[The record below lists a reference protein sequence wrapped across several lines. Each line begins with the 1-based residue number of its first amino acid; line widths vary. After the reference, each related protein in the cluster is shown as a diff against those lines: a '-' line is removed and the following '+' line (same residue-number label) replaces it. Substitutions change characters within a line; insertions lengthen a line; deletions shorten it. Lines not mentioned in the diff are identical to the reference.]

1 MMSGFVALRLKYALQ
16 TTLLIRRLT
25 PVALSR
31 GDSAA
36 KQAFFH
42 DLATRHGLPASSQS
56 FSHVPHTPRLCTR
69 STALVATAR
78 SVNFSM
84 LHTTSGATGV
94 AQPAVVSHGPL
105 IGNMERT
112 MSDSPLSD
120 TPIDIEALV
129 PGTKRSPTSAGNSSV
144 TGILDPEANV
154 DIPADVEEVK
164 EALSRPPPVNSSYLP
179 LPWKGRLGYACLNTY
194 LRTSNPPVFCARIC
208 RISSILENRHP
219 LQDPTQPAHRTKN
232 RPDLQQPPDIER
244 GLAYVQALGIA
255 NARDIVKLLRWNERY
270 GIKFMRLSSEMF
282 PFASHA
288 EHGYRLEPFAADV
301 LAEAGRVA
309 AELGHRLTVHPGQFT
324 QLASPRPTVTENSVR
339 DLEYHAEMLRLLKL
353 PPQQDRDA
361 VMILHMGGVFGDK
374 QATLD
379 RFRKTYR
386 TLSGDIKNRLVLEN
400 DDVSWTV
407 HDLLPICEELNIPL
421 VLDYHHH
428 NINFDAG
435 KVREGTLDIMSL
447 YNRITATWTRKGI
460 TQKMHYSEQTPSAI
474 TKKQRRKHNPRVH
487 VLPPCDPTMDLMIE
501 AKDKEQ
507 AVFELMRTYKLPG
520 FEKVNDIIPFT
531 RADENKARRAGTK
544 TGTKKPKKKTTKTAK
559 KSVSSLK
566 QQGTV
571 ETGNDNDVDDEGETV
586 STLVP
591 EEEVGMGGPE
601 GRVYWP
607 PGMEEW
613 LQPAK
618 RASKLEIAE
627 VIVAKSSS
635 SKSTLDTTTTPAT
648 PRKRGRPSKTI
659 DTATAA
665 ETITEK
671 PAVRK
676 RQRATKA
683 ASISSG
689 SSGSSED
696 EAVVD
701 LAATDEKATATRA
714 SGGTRGKKID
724 YAEEESA

>member
-16 TTLLIRRLT
+16 TTVLIRRFT
-25 PVALSR
+25 PGALSGR
-31 GDSAA
+31 DSAA
-36 KQAFFH
+36 KQAFLH
-42 DLATRHGLPASSQS
+42 DLATRHNLPAPSSQS
-56 FSHVPHTPRLCTR
+56 FSHVPLTPRFCTR
-69 STALVATAR
+69 ATALVATAWN
-78 SVNFSM
+78 VNISM

-94 AQPAVVSHGPL
+94 AQPAAVSHGPL
-105 IGNMERT
+105 IGNMVPP

-120 TPIDIEALV
+120 APIDLEALV
-129 PGTKRSPTSAGNSSV
+129 PGTKRSPTSAGKSPA
-144 TGILDPEANV
+144 TGIPDPGANV

-164 EALSRPPPVNSSYLP
+164 KALSRPPPVNSSYLP

-194 LRTSNPPVFCARIC
+194 LRTSNPPVFCARTC
-208 RISSILENRHP
+208 RISSIIENRYP
-219 LQDPTQPAHRTKN
+219 LHDSTQPAHRTKN
-232 RPDLQQPPDIER
+232 RPDLQQPPDVER
-244 GLAYVQALGIA
+244 GLAYVQGLGIA

-339 DLEYHAEMLRLLKL
+339 DLEYHSEMLRLLKL

-386 TLSGDIKNRLVLEN
+386 TLSDDIKNRLVLEN

-435 KVREGTLDIMSL
+435 NVREGTLDITNL
-447 YNRITATWTRKGI
+447 YDRITATWTRKGI

-474 TKKQRRKHNPRVH
+474 TKRQRRKHNPRVH

-520 FEKVNDIIPFT
+520 FEKINDIIPFT
-531 RADENKARRAGTK
+531 RVDENRARQTATK
-544 TGTKKPKKKTTKTAK
+544 RPKKKTTKPAK
-559 KSVSSLK
+559 RSASSLK
-566 QQGTV
+566 QQGAV
-571 ETGNDNDVDDEGETV
+571 ESGHDNDVDDDGELV
-586 STLVP
+586 STLIP

-635 SKSTLDTTTTPAT
+635 GNSTLDTTTTPAT
-648 PRKRGRPSKTI
+648 PRRRGRPRKTT
-659 DTATAA
+659 DTTTIAD
-665 ETITEK
+665 TITEK
-671 PAVRK
+671 PTVRK
-676 RQRATKA
+676 RQRVKKA

-701 LAATDEKATATRA
+701 LAATDKKATATRA
-714 SGGTRGKKID
+714 SGGTRGNKID
-724 YAEEESA
+724 YAEE

>member
-1 MMSGFVALRLKYALQ
+1 MMPGFVTLHLKYALQ
-16 TTLLIRRLT
+16 TTVFIRRLT
-25 PVALSR
+25 PVALSGR
-31 GDSAA
+31 DSAA
-36 KQAFFH
+36 KHAFFH
-42 DLATRHGLPASSQS
+42 NLATRHGLPAPSSQS
-56 FSHVPHTPRLCTR
+56 FSHVPHTPRLRTR
-69 STALVATAR
+69 STALVATTR

-84 LHTTSGATGV
+84 LHTTSGTTGV
-94 AQPAVVSHGPL
+94 AQPVAVSHGPL
-105 IGNMERT
+105 IGNLEPT

-120 TPIDIEALV
+120 APIDIDALV
-129 PGTKRSPTSAGNSSV
+129 PGTKRSPTSAGKSFA
-144 TGILDPEANV
+144 TGIPDPAANV
-154 DIPADVEEVK
+154 DIPANVEEVK
-164 EALSRPPPVNSSYLP
+164 EALSRPPPVNSNYLP

-194 LRTSNPPVFCARIC
+194 LRTSNPPVFCARTC

-219 LQDPTQPAHRTKN
+219 LQDSTQPAHRTKN

-361 VMILHMGGVFGDK
+361 VIILHMGGVFGDK

-447 YNRITATWTRKGI
+447 YDRIAATWTRKGI

-474 TKKQRRKHNPRVH
+474 TKKQRRKHNSRVH

-520 FEKVNDIIPFT
+520 FEKINDIIPFT
-531 RADENKARRAGTK
+531 RADENKVRRTDA
-544 TGTKKPKKKTTKTAK
+544 KKPKEKTTKIAR

-566 QQGTV
+566 QQGAV
-571 ETGNDNDVDDEGETV
+571 ESDHDNYVDDDGEIVATV
-586 STLVP
+586 IP

-613 LQPAK
+613 LQSAK
-618 RASKLEIAE
+618 RSSKLEIAE
-627 VIVAKSSS
+627 VIVAKNSSGN
-635 SKSTLDTTTTPAT
+635 STLDTATTPAT
-648 PRKRGRPSKTI
+648 PRKRGRPRKTT

-676 RQRATKA
+676 RQRAKKA
-683 ASISSG
+683 ASISSDGGGG
-689 SSGSSED
+689 SEY

-701 LAATDEKATATRA
+701 LAATDKKATATRA
-714 SGGTRGKKID
+714 SGRTKGKKID
-724 YAEEESA
+724 YADEESA

>member
-16 TTLLIRRLT
+16 TTSRVRRFT
-25 PVALSR
+25 PTALSR
-31 GDSAA
+31 RDSAA
-36 KQAFFH
+36 KQAFFCN
-42 DLATRHGLPASSQS
+42 LATRHGFPAPSPQS
-56 FSHVPHTPRLCTR
+56 FFHVPHTPGLCTR
-69 STALVATAR
+69 STVLVATAR
-78 SVNFSM
+78 NVSFSM
-84 LHTTSGATGV
+84 LHATSGATGV
-94 AQPAVVSHGPL
+94 VQPAAVSQGPL
-105 IGNMERT
+105 LGNMERS

-120 TPIDIEALV
+120 APIDIEAQFV
-129 PGTKRSPTSAGNSSV
+129 GTTGSPTSAAKSSAA
-144 TGILDPEANV
+144 GILDPEANV

-194 LRTSNPPVFCARIC
+194 LRTASPPVFCARTC
-208 RISSILENRHP
+208 RISSILEHRHP
-219 LQDPTQPAHRTKN
+219 LQDSTQPAHRTKN

-270 GIKFMRLSSEMF
+270 GIRFMRLSSEMF

-324 QLASPRPTVTENSVR
+324 QLASPRATVTENSVR

-386 TLSGDIKNRLVLEN
+386 TLSADIKNRLVLEN

-428 NINFDAG
+428 NINFDVDR
-435 KVREGTLDIMSL
+435 VREGTLDIMSL
-447 YNRITATWTRKGI
+447 YDRITATWTRKGI

-474 TKKQRRKHNPRVH
+474 TKKQRRKHNARVH

-520 FEKVNDIIPFT
+520 FEKINDIIPFA
-531 RADENKARRAGTK
+531 RADDNRVRRAGIK
-544 TGTKKPKKKTTKTAK
+544 TPKKKTTKTAK
-559 KSVSSLK
+559 KSVSSLT
-566 QQGTV
+566 QQGAA
-571 ETGNDNDVDDEGETV
+571 ESDHDNDADDDSEMA
-586 STLVP
+586 STLIP
-591 EEEVGMGGPE
+591 EEEVSMGGPE

-613 LQPAK
+613 LQPVK

-627 VIVAKSSS
+627 AIVVKSSNAS
-635 SKSTLDTTTTPAT
+635 SKLDTATTTAT
-648 PRKRGRPSKTI
+648 PRKRGRPKKTT
-659 DTATAA
+659 DTAAA
-665 ETITEK
+665 VETITEK
-671 PAVRK
+671 PAARK
-676 RQRATKA
+676 RQRVKKA
-683 ASISSG
+683 ATISSN
-689 SSGSSED
+689 SDSSSEG
-696 EAVVD
+696 EAVLD
-701 LAATDEKATATRA
+701 LPATDKQATATRA
-714 SGGTRGKKID
+714 SGRTKGKKVD